1 MMEWMK
7 LSLLALLLGFLLD
20 LVIGDP
26 HILYH
31 PVRLVGHLISG
42 TEKAVRK
49 VFPKSP
55 KGELLG
61 GTVTALFVMA
71 VTTAVPALLLYLAGR
86 WCVEARLILE
96 TLMCYWLLATKSL
109 KDESMKVYRELK
121 KGDLPSARKA
131 VSMIVGRDTQN
142 LSEEGVAKA
151 AVETVAENTSD
162 GIIAPML
169 FMALGGAV
177 FGWFYKSIN
186 TMDSMIGY
194 KNDRYLY
201 FGRFAA
207 KLDDVVNFIPSR
219 LSALLMIAATAFT
232 GLDMREAVR
241 IFLRDR
247 KNHASPNSAQTEAVM
262 AGALRVQL
270 AGDAWYFGKLYKKPT
285 IGDRGRSVEPEDV
298 RRANRLLY
306 GTAILSLA
314 VFALVKWAVIC
325 LWRI

>member
-1 MMEWMK
+1 
-7 LSLLALLLGFLLD
+7 
-20 LVIGDP
+20 
-26 HILYH
+26 
-31 PVRLVGHLISG
+31 
-42 TEKAVRK
+42 
-49 VFPKSP
+49 
-55 KGELLG
+55 
-61 GTVTALFVMA
+61 
-71 VTTAVPALLLYLAGR
+71 
-86 WCVEARLILE
+86 ILE

-131 VSMIVGRDTQN
+131 VSMMVGRDTQN
-142 LSEEGVAKA
+142 FSEEGVAKA

-232 GLDMREAVR
+232 G
-241 IFLRDR
+241 
-247 KNHASPNSAQTEAVM
+247 
-262 AGALRVQL
+262 
-270 AGDAWYFGKLYKKPT
+270 
-285 IGDRGRSVEPEDV
+285 
-298 RRANRLLY
+298 
-306 GTAILSLA
+306 
-314 VFALVKWAVIC
+314 
-325 LWRI
+325 